1 MSVPVELGR
10 EAAQQAAR
18 EELAKQVYREAGP
31 GLTERFLR
39 WLVDRAGDLLDG
51 AAGVSPGGKVGA
63 LVVLLLLV
71 AAVIAVRRRLGPV
84 RRAPGGEQPLFAGTE
99 RSAAEHRAAA
109 DAHAA
114 SGEWAEAVRER
125 LRAVVRD
132 LEERGVLEPRPGRTA
147 DEAATEAGALLPAC
161 AGPLRAG
168 ARVFDDVWYG
178 GRPGTRAAD
187 EELRAL
193 DQAVRSARAVP
204 PSDDATG
211 SGTGSPV
218 ATGRPW

>member
-1 MSVPVELGR
+1 MSVPVDLGR
-10 EAAQQAAR
+10 DAAQQAAR

-39 WLVDRAGDLLDG
+39 WLVDTATDLLDG

-71 AAVIAVRRRLGPV
+71 AAAIAVRRRLGPV
-84 RRAPGGEQPLFAGTE
+84 RRAAGGDQPLFAGAE
-99 RSAAEHRAAA
+99 RSAAEHRRAA

-114 SGEWAEAVRER
+114 AGEWAEAVRER

-132 LEERGVLEPRPGRTA
+132 LEERGVLDPRPGRTA
-147 DEAATEAGALLPAC
+147 DEAATEAGAVLPAC

-168 ARVFDDVWYG
+168 ARIFDDVWYG
-178 GRPGTRAAD
+178 GRPGTPNAD
-187 EELRAL
+187 DELRAL
-193 DQAVRSARAVP
+193 DQAVRSSRAVP
-204 PSDDATG
+204 AGGGG
-211 SGTGSPV
+211 SGQVT
-218 ATGRPW
+218 TGRPW